1 MGTSPDTAAE
11 KSSPSAVPNIVDS
24 CLDEANPTTEE
35 DSTECLPQNW
45 SESRKLIIVGTISC
59 LSLVVNMSL
68 VICAPATLAIA
79 HDLNTNNNFLLV
91 FYLTAPN
98 LGEAIAPLY
107 IGPLSEKF
115 VTGFSSNINM
125 IIAFRFL
132 AGASTSSICLNPSII
147 GDLYPVK
154 NRGAAMSVMSL
165 IPILGSAAGPIAGG
179 YITQGLNW
187 RWTFWLSAMMTGV
200 LLLFSLCVMRETY
213 LPVLRQKENNEK
225 ISSRSKYFKGWNWST
240 FKGLFLLA
248 VRPFT
253 ILFGSSVAIIMAC
266 YLSIHYA
273 YLSLL
278 AATLAT
284 TFQDAYGFSESHSG
298 LIYISLTLGTLI
310 GAIYCRFTLDYFLY
324 RGLSTRKPAPIGTDD
339 QPLPENRL
347 IPTIPG
353 MALFPAGL
361 FIYGWSLQ
369 YHVHWIVPTLAT
381 SLCGFSLASS
391 TTPIMNYLVDIF
403 GDRSAS
409 AVAAVLPMR
418 YLVGTFLPVAAP
430 YMYKSLGYGW
440 ANSLLAF
447 ILLVIVPFP
456 LLAIVQPKAIS
467 SMHRMKSNKE

>member
-1 MGTSPDTAAE
+1 
-11 KSSPSAVPNIVDS
+11 
-24 CLDEANPTTEE
+24 
-35 DSTECLPQNW
+35 
-45 SESRKLIIVGTISC
+45 
-59 LSLVVNMSL
+59 MSL

-115 VTGFSSNINM
+115 GRLPICHIFNTIFLIFTLVTGFSSNINM
-125 IIAFRFL
+125 IVAFRFL

-248 VRPFT
+248 IRPFT

-298 LIYISLTLGTLI
+298 LIYISLSKNLAPNHLETNKLT
-310 GAIYCRFTLDYFLY
+310 RH
-324 RGLSTRKPAPIGTDD
+324 LSPRDT
-339 QPLPENRL
+339 
-347 IPTIPG
+347 
-353 MALFPAGL
+353 
-361 FIYGWSLQ
+361 YWS
-369 YHVHWIVPTLAT
+369 H
-381 SLCGFSLASS
+381 
-391 TTPIMNYLVDIF
+391 
-403 GDRSAS
+403 
-409 AVAAVLPMR
+409 
-418 YLVGTFLPVAAP
+418 
-430 YMYKSLGYGW
+430 
-440 ANSLLAF
+440 LLSF
-447 ILLVIVPFP
+447 HP
-456 LLAIVQPKAIS
+456 
-467 SMHRMKSNKE
+467 

>member
-1 MGTSPDTAAE
+1 M
-11 KSSPSAVPNIVDS
+11 SS
-24 CLDEANPTTEE
+24 
-35 DSTECLPQNW
+35 
-45 SESRKLIIVGTISC
+45 
-59 LSLVVNMSL
+59 NMSL

-115 VTGFSSNINM
+115 GRLVTGFSSNINM
-125 IIAFRFL
+125 IVAFRFL
-132 AGASTSSICLNPSII
+132 AGASTLSICLNPSII

-165 IPILGSAAGPIAGG
+165 IPILGSAVGPIAGG

-187 RWTFWLSAMMTGV
+187 RWTFWLSAMMTGI
-200 LLLFSLCVMRETY
+200 LLLVSLCVMRETY
-213 LPVLRQKENNEK
+213 LPVLRREEHNEK
-225 ISSRSKYFKGWNWST
+225 ISSGSKYFKGWKWST
-240 FKGLFLLA
+240 IKGLCLLA

-253 ILFGSSVAIIMAC
+253 ILFSSNVAIIMAC

-298 LIYISLTLGTLI
+298 LIYISLTT
-310 GAIYCRFTLDYFLY
+310 
-324 RGLSTRKPAPIGTDD
+324 IGTDD

-353 MALFPAGL
+353 MALFLVGL
-361 FIYGWSLQ
+361 FIYGWTSQ
-369 YHVHWIVPTLAT
+369 HHVHWIVPTLAT

-418 YLVGTFLPVAAP
+418 YLMGTFLPVAAP

-447 ILLVIVPFP
+447 ILLAIVPFP
-456 LLAIVQPKAIS
+456 LRAIVQPKAVS
-467 SMHRMKSNKE
+467 SMHRMEAYK

>member
-1 MGTSPDTAAE
+1 M
-11 KSSPSAVPNIVDS
+11 SS
-24 CLDEANPTTEE
+24 
-35 DSTECLPQNW
+35 
-45 SESRKLIIVGTISC
+45 
-59 LSLVVNMSL
+59 NMSL
-68 VICAPATLAIA
+68 VIFA

-115 VTGFSSNINM
+115 GRLPICHIFNTIFLIFTLVTGCSSNINM
-125 IIAFRFL
+125 IVAFRFL
-132 AGASTSSICLNPSII
+132 AGASTSSTCLNPSII

-165 IPILGSAAGPIAGG
+165 IPILGSAVGPIAGG

-187 RWTFWLSAMMTGV
+187 RWTFWLSAMMTGI
-200 LLLFSLCVMRETY
+200 LLLVSLCVMRETY
-213 LPVLRQKENNEK
+213 LPVLRREEHNEK
-225 ISSRSKYFKGWNWST
+225 ISSRSKYFKGWKWST
-240 FKGLFLLA
+240 IKGLCLLA

-253 ILFGSSVAIIMAC
+253 ILFSSNVAIIMAC

-298 LIYISLTLGTLI
+298 LIYISLSMNLTLNHLHFQNQ
-310 GAIYCRFTLDYFLY
+310 ACS
-324 RGLSTRKPAPIGTDD
+324 STAGRCSTMYTRSFQPSLPACVG
-339 QPLPENRL
+339 
-347 IPTIPG
+347 
-353 MALFPAGL
+353 
-361 FIYGWSLQ
+361 
-369 YHVHWIVPTLAT
+369 
-381 SLCGFSLASS
+381 SLASS

-418 YLVGTFLPVAAP
+418 YLMGTFLPVAAP

-447 ILLVIVPFP
+447 ILLAIVPFP
-456 LLAIVQPKAIS
+456 LLATVQPKAVS
-467 SMHRMKSNKE
+467 SMHRMEAYK